1 MKNKSLENLGASLGP
16 IVDKSSI
23 HTQTPNRPQPLFF
36 HTDFPPI
43 PFNSATQ

>member
-1 MKNKSLENLGASLGP
+1 MKNKSLENLGTSLGL

-23 HTQTPNRPQPLFF
+23 HTRFLNHPQRLFF

-43 PFNSATQ
+43 HFNSATQ